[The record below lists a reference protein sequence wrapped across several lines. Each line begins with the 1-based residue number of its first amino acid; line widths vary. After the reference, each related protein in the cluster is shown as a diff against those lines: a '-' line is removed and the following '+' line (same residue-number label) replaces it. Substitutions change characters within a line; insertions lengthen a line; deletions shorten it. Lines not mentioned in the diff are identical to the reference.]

1 MRGNDAEIHLSS
13 KELGRLGE
21 KMAEKFL
28 REEKDYRILSR
39 NYRCPL
45 GEIDIVALDNDTVAF
60 VEVRSSS
67 AREVDLAA
75 QSVNSRKQAKLRQLA
90 SFYLK
95 AQNNDREPLC
105 RFDVVLVFMT
115 KSGIVREI
123 RLLQN
128 AF

>member
-1 MRGNDAEIHLSS
+1 MGKDAEIHLSS
-13 KELGRLGE
+13 QELGLLGE
-21 KMAEKFL
+21 KVAEKFL
-28 REEKDYRILSR
+28 REEKGYRILSR

-45 GEIDIVALDNDTVAF
+45 GEIDIVAIDKETLAF

-67 AREVDLAA
+67 ARHVDLAG

-90 SFYLK
+90 NFYLK
-95 AQNNDREPLC
+95 EQNNDSDTLC
-105 RFDVVLVFMT
+105 RFDVVLVFMA
-115 KSGIVREI
+115 KAGILREI